1 MHWRQIITLT
11 VHSRGR
17 SSTGKHIFYL
27 YAVPVQ
33 ELVIGKVHPAVV
45 GTEMNLITI
54 DIPHCDRYLHLEG
67 PLRRVPEHSGLQIL
81 SSFILI
87 IIFPVILSS
96 CHQGDSF

>member
-17 SSTGKHIFYL
+17 SSTGKHIFYF
-27 YAVPVQ
+27 YAGPVQ

-67 PLRRVPEHSGLQIL
+67 PLRRMPEHFGLQIL
-81 SSFILI
+81 SSFISI
-87 IIFPVILSS
+87 ITFSAILFPH
-96 CHQGDSF
+96 HQNDSF